1 MAESLFRATE
11 EEKLEIL
18 SKYQAF
24 VFDMDGTL
32 WRGTQL
38 IAGAAEV
45 LDLLRYQVLARG
57 GLDRFHACCHDGVL
71 GPHTLPLSWQHHLT
85 YRCVTSST
93 GKEGFLCDQQLHT
106 EPAGI
111 PEEMPVFRPEGFSG

>member
-57 GLDRFHACCHDGVL
+57 GLDRFHACM
-71 GPHTLPLSWQHHLT
+71 LS
-85 YRCVTSST
+85 
-93 GKEGFLCDQQLHT
+93 
-106 EPAGI
+106 
-111 PEEMPVFRPEGFSG
+111 